1 MNEEQKNKI
10 FVDCNTNKE
19 FREYMDKEFEVC
31 PGWTI
36 SRTMYED
43 FPCPLQAWNWSD
55 EKMNELAQRIAD
67 EFEPIAY
74 DNDGEEHKVKYSDD
88 IPLELENG
96 FEWLGVEFYTA
107 IENNAVRM
115 GMRYYE
121 DFTDE
126 EMEQDFI
133 ALGKFLKGF
142 LKENP

>member
-1 MNEEQKNKI
+1 MNEKEKNKI
-10 FVDCNTNKE
+10 YVDCNTNKE
-19 FREYMDKEFEVC
+19 FREYMEKEFEVC
-31 PGWTI
+31 PGWAI
-36 SRTMYED
+36 SRTDYED

-55 EKMNELAQRIAD
+55 EKMNELAQKIAD

-88 IPLELENG
+88 IPLELEDG
-96 FEWLGVEFYTA
+96 FEWLCAEFYTT
-107 IENNAVRM
+107 IEHNAVRM

-142 LKENP
+142 LKNQ